1 MAYEIGLGSERL
13 CTIKE
18 IADRAALGAG
28 TVHRALKGGRLV
40 SGETRRLVLDT
51 VRLLNEEKIARAARL
66 EHAGEKVQTS
76 LRQPTSQPFGV

>member
-1 MAYEIGLGSERL
+1 MAYEVGLGSERL

-40 SGETRRLVLDT
+40 SAETRRLVLDT

-66 EHAGEKVQTS
+66 EHAVEKMHTS
-76 LRQPTSQPFGV
+76 YRQPISQPFGE

>member
-1 MAYEIGLGSERL
+1 MAYEVGLGSERL

-40 SGETRRLVLDT
+40 SPETRRLVLDT

-66 EHAGEKVQTS
+66 EHVAEKMQTS
-76 LRQPTSQPFGV
+76 SRQPISQPLGE

>member
-40 SGETRRLVLDT
+40 SRETRRLVLDT
-51 VRLLNEEKIARAARL
+51 VLLLNEEKIARAARL
-66 EHAGEKVQTS
+66 EHPSEKVQTFPGH
-76 LRQPTSQPFGV
+76 LQGG